1 MCYQQEIFY
10 LGATFLARP
19 ELHYHNHGSTTFA

>member
-1 MCYQQEIFY
+1 MSYQQEI

-19 ELHYHNHGSTTFA
+19 V